1 MLKIEDVK
9 KINLVDILSSNYGM
23 QFKRT
28 GGEYVCLSP
37 FVEEA
42 NPSFFVRQAQDG
54 HWLFKDFSS
63 GYGGSLIDFILK
75 KEGFSEVSQALDHI
89 RKLLSGF
96 VIEAHNQKESV
107 SRPKAYDVMEIYL
120 KIKANNPDI
129 SRKYLSN
136 RGINASLIE
145 ELSTHGILLH
155 NRYNG
160 HSYCCFAVF
169 NEEGGLCCLDNHQID
184 GPSKFVLGHKA
195 VFSRDW
201 DRFVGAERV
210 FVSESI
216 IDYLSIKTLYNDA
229 IPGVALLGN
238 IVNFSADLFKD
249 AREIISA
256 LDADAGGVSGFLDL
270 QEQFSGK
277 EFKVL
282 NFGSCKDA
290 NEYLQSEKTGNNSV
304 HLTARDKLNLY
315 KEFMVS
321 TNKTELALRWGIN
334 RSYMYEI
341 VKECEENILSGFSER
356 RSGRKPKGTP
366 SNLDE
371 AMKRISA
378 LEDEKIHEAKEK
390 ERYYARSE
398 FLKIRLK
405 YSELEASELRGEK
418 DEGQKKQIKKK
429 KKKRR

>member
-1 MLKIEDVK
+1 MLKIEDIK
-9 KINLVDILSSNYGM
+9 KMNLVDILSRNYGI
-23 QFKRT
+23 QFKQA

-63 GYGGSLIDFILK
+63 GYGGSLIDFVLK
-75 KEGFSEVSQALDHI
+75 KEGFSEVTQALAHI
-89 RKLLSGF
+89 RNLLSGSA
-96 VIEAHNQKESV
+96 IEERHEKEGV
-107 SRPKAYDVMEIYL
+107 PKPKTYDVMEIYL
-120 KIKANNPDI
+120 KIKKNKPDV
-129 SRKYLSN
+129 SCKYLSG
-136 RGINASLIE
+136 RGISEALIE
-145 ELSTHGILLH
+145 DLCTHGILLYNH
-155 NRYNG
+155 YNG

-169 NEEGGLCCLDNHQID
+169 NKEGELCCLDNQQID
-184 GPSKFVLGHKA
+184 GSSKFVLGHKA

-201 DRFVGAERV
+201 DRFSGAERV

-216 IDYLSIKTLYNDA
+216 IDYLSIKTLYNDT
-229 IPGVALLGN
+229 IPGIALLGN

-249 AREIISA
+249 AREVISA

-270 QEQFSGK
+270 QEQFAAR
-277 EFKVL
+277 EFTVL

-290 NEYLQSEKTGNNSV
+290 NEYLQSENTGGKPV
-304 HLTARDKLNLY
+304 LLTAQDKLNLY
-315 KEFMVS
+315 KEFMAS
-321 TNKTELALRWGIN
+321 ANKTELALRWGIN

-341 VKECEENILSGFSER
+341 VKECEENILSGFLER
-356 RSGRKPKGTP
+356 RPGRKPKGAP

-390 ERYYARSE
+390 ERYFARSE

-418 DEGQKKQIKKK
+418 DDGKKKQIKKK